1 VVANEIRSFAPVT
14 TQKPNIDK
22 RLIKRYGN
30 RKLYDVS
37 KSRYITLDGIRAL
50 VQAGEDVQVVDNR
63 TGEDLTGVTFAQIIY
78 ETEKRST
85 GALTLPLL
93 RRMVEIGDETV
104 QRSREALESVVDA
117 AEKRVRKLVGGEGTH
132 FLEDVLDLPQRR
144 LEEIQK
150 RIDHQVRQSVEK
162 VTHNPVLQSEL
173 RRVESNLRQLEAK
186 LAELTGSSQPRS
198 KAKSSGKRSGSK
210 TKRKPT
216 QKKKSAAK

>member
-1 VVANEIRSFAPVT
+1 MT
-14 TQKPNIDK
+14 TKKPNIDK

-78 ETEKRST
+78 ETEKRSN

-104 QRSREALESVVDA
+104 QRSREAIESVVDA
-117 AEKRVRKLVGGEGTH
+117 AEKGVRKLVGGEGTH

-186 LAELTGSSQPRS
+186 LAELTGSNPPRG
-198 KAKSSGKRSGSK
+198 KTKSSGKRSTGRA
-210 TKRKPT
+210 KRKPS